1 MSSYDPYTSPDP
13 NQQPPAQPYGQQP
26 GYGQPDPSSPYGQPP
41 AQPYGQQPG
50 YGQQPV
56 YGQPDPSSPFG
67 QPPAQPYGQQPA
79 YGAPQ
84 YSQFGTPQYGAPQ
97 YAPPPQYGYQQA
109 VGSKSFLVTWL
120 LSYFLGG
127 LGVDRFY
134 LGKIGTGVLK
144 LITVGGCG
152 IWWLI
157 DLIMVLAGATK
168 DSDGYALAGYEE
180 HKRTAWIVTGV
191 LWALQLIVGASNHA
205 AWTDLQHSLR
215 TGSSSGAAGVVVQRT
230 V

>member
-1 MSSYDPYTSPDP
+1 MSSYDPYTNPDP

-26 GYGQPDPSSPYGQPP
+26 GYGQPDPASPYGQPPAQPDGQQPGYGQPDPASPYGQPP
-41 AQPYGQQPG
+41 AQPYGQP
-50 YGQQPV
+50 
-56 YGQPDPSSPFG
+56 
-67 QPPAQPYGQQPA
+67 PA

-120 LSYFLGG
+120 LSYFLGL

-157 DLIMVLAGATK
+157 DLILVLAGTTK

-191 LWALQLIVGASNHA
+191 LWALSLIGNAVNHT
-205 AWTDLQHSLR
+205 AWDNLR
-215 TGSSSGAAGVVVQRT
+215 NNFTTNGAGVVVERT